1 MSVSINGTNGLTFND
16 GSSQASAQVGMKNR
30 LIDAGFTI
38 NQRVYVSGTSLASG
52 VYAHDRWKAGS
63 GGCTYTFTQGSLGVP
78 ITITITAGS
87 LQQVIEGCN
96 IPEGGTYTLSWSG
109 TAQAKVN
116 GGSYA
121 ASPITVTG
129 LTAGANC
136 TVEFGT
142 GTVTK
147 PQFEVGS
154 TATSFDYRPYG
165 TEEALCQRYAIVYGR
180 DQAYNEIGGTGFAY
194 GTTAGDV
201 PVSLPVQMRT
211 TPTLSTSGNFQISDG
226 AAATAITS
234 LSIITAQSST
244 QIASIRFNV
253 ASGATTFRP
262 YRIETNNS
270 TTATAT
276 FSAEL

>member
-38 NQRVYVSGTSLASG
+38 NQRVYVSNTSLASG

-96 IPEGGTYTLSWSG
+96 IPEGGTYTISWSG

-147 PQFEVGS
+147 PQFEVSS
-154 TATSFDYRPYG
+154 TATSFDYRPHG
-165 TEEALCQRYAIVYGR
+165 TELALCQRYF
-180 DQAYNEIGGTGFAY
+180 EKMPTGASGY
-194 GTTAGDV
+194 ASV
-201 PVSLPVQMRT
+201 RT
-211 TPTLSTSGNFQISDG
+211 TDWYGYIHWQTEKRANPTITLTGTVDLVGSVGDINGQTPTGIDTASVK
-226 AAATAITS
+226 AARIYRTG
-234 LSIITAQSST
+234 SSFVS
-244 QIASIRFNV
+244 QAAWIYVSNNIAV
-253 ASGATTFRP
+253 
-262 YRIETNNS
+262 
-270 TTATAT
+270 
-276 FSAEL
+276 SAEL

>member
-1 MSVSINGTNGLTFND
+1 MTVSIDGTNGLVFND
-16 GSSQASAQVGMKNR
+16 GSSQASAQVGIKNR
-30 LIDAGFTI
+30 LIDAGFII

-96 IPEGGTYTLSWSG
+96 MPEGGTYTLSWSG

-129 LTAGANC
+129 LTAGNNC

-147 PQFEVGS
+147 PQIEVGS
-154 TATSFDYRPYG
+154 TATSFDYRSFG
-165 TEEALCQRYAIVYGR
+165 QEEEFCMRYCQAPGIGYWGR
-180 DQAYNEIGGTGFAY
+180 
-194 GTTAGDV
+194 
-201 PVSLPVQMRT
+201 
-211 TPTLSTSGNFQISDG
+211 
-226 AAATAITS
+226 
-234 LSIITAQSST
+234 QSST
-244 QIASIRFNV
+244 TQVYAPFLLPVKMRSAPTAIFPSTTGSVFSSGSSSITSISLNGSSTTYAQWV
-253 ASGATTFRP
+253 IGMNTLGATG
-262 YRIETNNS
+262 YAVDVALNS
-270 TTATAT
+270 
-276 FSAEL
+276 SPLLLSEL

>member
-121 ASPITVTG
+121 ASPITATG

-165 TEEALCQRYAIVYGR
+165 TELALCQRYCYVLAPATTNVRAAI
-180 DQAYNEIGGTGFAY
+180 
-194 GTTAGDV
+194 
-201 PVSLPVQMRT
+201 
-211 TPTLSTSGNFQISDG
+211 SGNFGGTNCYPTMYVPVPFRSTPITLTVSSASHFKTEQLNGGTQTTNNIVLN
-226 AAATAITS
+226 ATSVNIITLEANVGSS
-234 LSIITAQSST
+234 LSNPVNLLTD
-244 QIASIRFNV
+244 NV
-253 ASGATTFRP
+253 AAKLTL
-262 YRIETNNS
+262 
-270 TTATAT
+270 
-276 FSAEL
+276 SAEL